1 MSANPLDDKKR
12 ELRALIDGAML
23 SLYGLGCEY
32 EITRPRLP
40 AHGELSAS
48 AALRL
53 AGLLKRPPLEIAAEI
68 AAALPLSGGE
78 RVEPAGKGFL
88 NFFLKPDFLLAAL
101 SPSPKFNAPPL
112 PPLEDAGFAEAYPKA
127 RLAAVLETQGA
138 PPDGSQRLELLTS
151 PEELRLLWAVFG
163 GDRRELIEAAL
174 DFYDKI
180 GLRGGRPLAMARYIL
195 LGNALS
201 SMEVTQ

>member
-1 MSANPLDDKKR
+1 MNPVEGKKR
-12 ELRALIDGAML
+12 ELRALIDGAAL

-40 AHGELSAS
+40 ARGELSAS

-53 AGLLKRPPLEIAAEI
+53 APMLKRPPLEIAGEL
-68 AAALPLSGGE
+68 AAAVSLPEGE
-78 RVEPAGKGFL
+78 RVEAAGKGYL
-88 NFFLKPDFLLAAL
+88 NFFLKSDFLLAAL
-101 SPSPKFNAPPL
+101 DPAPVFSAPPL
-112 PPLEDAGFAEAYPKA
+112 PPLEDPRFGEVYPRA
-127 RLAAVLETQGA
+127 RLAAVLKTQGVA
-138 PPDGSQRLELLTS
+138 PDGGQRLELLTT

-163 GDRRELIEAAL
+163 GDRRELTEAAL

-180 GLRGGRPLAMARYIL
+180 GLGGESGRAMARYIL

-201 SMEVTQ
+201 NMEVTQ